1 MVLNAQFA
9 RPYIRTHA
17 NQRFDQPTEKIK
29 MFCVCDMETLA
40 IWFVQFSLLLTVHR
54 KVKCQNWLHEYKI
67 VMVIMRLCCVR
78 SFTHAQIS
86 LVCMWYEWIIFAL
99 NLHSHS
105 HSHFRSFVH
114 SFIQHNNFLSM
125 HTMFYI
131 NKSNQIFRL
140 WILPKRKAKKQLNS
154 LKCCTRKSNPLQ
166 IN

>member
-40 IWFVQFSLLLTVHR
+40 IPFVQFSLLLTVRR

-105 HSHFRSFVH
+105 HSHIRSFVH
-114 SFIQHNNFLSM
+114 SFSTIIFFLCTRCFIS
-125 HTMFYI
+125 T
-131 NKSNQIFRL
+131 NQIKSFDYEFY
-140 WILPKRKAKKQLNS
+140 PKEKRKN
-154 LKCCTRKSNPLQ
+154 N
-166 IN
+166 